1 MWIKRNVVMLPTD
14 EKASIIGLYKD
25 TKQLVFNNPNNKDI
39 PRGIPQ
45 HLYILSDEEI
55 KEGDWIY
62 RFNSKDVFKA
72 DSFLIHLIE
81 RNSTEICKKIIATTD
96 SFLNIWILN
105 HNGLSEGEYQT
116 TLPQP
121 SQQFIEKYVE
131 EYNKDCK
138 TKKNMEKS
146 IEILKKFE
154 QQEWITKD
162 KQKIKI
168 KDLSISHLGNIYKNL
183 KKKFDSLEDPMN
195 DYPSFQ
201 GEMAQMYAEQQWE
214 ASNNYYRQLERNL
227 QLFEVYYKLKTL

>member
-1 MWIKRNVVMLPTD
+1 
-14 EKASIIGLYKD
+14 
-25 TKQLVFNNPNNKDI
+25 
-39 PRGIPQ
+39 
-45 HLYILSDEEI
+45 
-55 KEGDWIY
+55 
-62 RFNSKDVFKA
+62 
-72 DSFLIHLIE
+72 
-81 RNSTEICKKIIATTD
+81 
-96 SFLNIWILN
+96 
-105 HNGLSEGEYQT
+105 
-116 TLPQP
+116 
-121 SQQFIEKYVE
+121 
-131 EYNKDCK
+131 
-138 TKKNMEKS
+138 MEKS

-183 KKKFDSLEDPMN
+183 KKKFDSLEDPMD